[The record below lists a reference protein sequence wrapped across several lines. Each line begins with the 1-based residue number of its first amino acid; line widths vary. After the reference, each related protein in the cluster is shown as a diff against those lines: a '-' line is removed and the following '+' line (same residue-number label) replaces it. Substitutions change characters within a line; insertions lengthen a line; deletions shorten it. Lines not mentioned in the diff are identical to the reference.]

1 MQAIDNRNV
10 YEPLVLT
17 PRQQQVL
24 EALKD
29 KETEEYALSKWY
41 LGALYTLDNP
51 YNPDRIS
58 QAAQSLREL
67 LEKLLLVLQESDVQG
82 GGSVFKGMR
91 NNIEKH
97 ISVYKERYPGN
108 WKGQKINKRLAKGL
122 TMLEKYLELN
132 RHLS

>member
-51 YNPDRIS
+51 HNPDRIS

-67 LEKLLLVLQESDVQG
+67 VEKLLEVVPGIGMQTKSSSEKSTFQEKRS
-82 GGSVFKGMR
+82 
-91 NNIEKH
+91 NIEQRYFGIQS
-97 ISVYKERYPGN
+97 ISP
-108 WKGQKINKRLAKGL
+108 WKLGR
-122 TMLEKYLELN
+122 
-132 RHLS
+132 SSD